1 MDKQLLYILL
11 AAFLVLLNGFFV
23 AAEFGIV
30 KLRATRIATLART
43 YGWRGRIL
51 RRVHAHLDAY
61 LSACQLGITL
71 ASLGLGWIG
80 EPAFARL
87 LEPLFALVGM
97 DDPRL
102 IRGSAFF
109 VAFVTISFLHIVI
122 GEQAPKVL
130 AIRRSEQV
138 GLWTAI
144 PLYGFYFAMYPA
156 IWFLNKSSNWVLRKT
171 RLDSSPDHEV
181 QYSAQELK
189 MILRSSRAVGG
200 FTGEERRV
208 LAQALDFRDLEV
220 KDLMRPFSEAD
231 TLSSTDPVETNLAR
245 ILRHRYTWYP
255 YVDANGRV
263 VGMVHLKDVLP
274 LLRSRTPPT
283 SLDGLLRPVERATV
297 SMRAIELLRHFRHD
311 NSHFALIAFEDG
323 RPQAFVTLDNLLD
336 ALLGEMGGERGER
349 PHGWIRQEDGSLIG
363 NAAAP
368 IYTLERALGVDIED
382 PEADEATSVGGLI
395 LQRLRDLPNEG
406 QRVSFN
412 RFDAVVQRM
421 EGPRI
426 ERVTIHPTRDVEEVA

>member
-1 MDKQLLYILL
+1 MDKQLLFILL
-11 AAFLVLLNGFFV
+11 ALFLVLLNGFFV

-30 KLRATRIATLART
+30 KLRATRITTLART

-51 RRVHAHLDAY
+51 RRVHAHIDAY

-87 LEPLFALVGM
+87 LEPLFSFAGV

-102 IRGSAFF
+102 VRGSAFF
-109 VAFVTISFLHIVI
+109 VAFATISFLHIVI

-138 GLWTAI
+138 GLWTAV

-156 IWFLNKSSNWVLRKT
+156 IWLLNKSSNWVLRKT
-171 RLDSSPDHEV
+171 RLDSAPEHEE
-181 QYSAQELK
+181 QYSAHELK
-189 MILRSSRAVGG
+189 MILRSSRATGG
-200 FTGEERRV
+200 FTPEERRV

-220 KDLMRPFSEAD
+220 ADLMRPFSEAD
-231 TLSSTDPVETNLAR
+231 TLSATDSVETNLSHV
-245 ILRHRYTWYP
+245 LRHRYTWYP
-255 YVDANGRV
+255 YLDANGRV
-263 VGMVHLKDVLP
+263 IGMIHLKDLLP
-274 LLRSRTPPT
+274 SLRSKTTPA
-283 SLDGLLRPVERATV
+283 SLETLLHPVARVTP
-297 SMRAIELLRHFRHD
+297 SMRAIELLRHFRHG

-323 RPQAFVTLDNLLD
+323 RPQAFVTLDNVLD
-336 ALLGEMGGERGER
+336 ALIGEMGARSER
-349 PHGWIRQEDGSLIG
+349 PHGWTRQDDGSLIG
-363 NAAAP
+363 SAAAP

-382 PEADEATSVGGLI
+382 PEANDATSVGGLI
-395 LQRLRDLPNEG
+395 LQRLGDLPSEG

-412 RFDAVVQRM
+412 RFDAVVESM
-421 EGPRI
+421 EGHRI
-426 ERVTIHPTRDVEEVA
+426 ERVAIHPTRDAEVA

>member
-1 MDKQLLYILL
+1 MDKQLLFILL
-11 AAFLVLLNGFFV
+11 ALFLVLLNGFFV

-51 RRVHAHLDAY
+51 RRVHAHIDAY

-87 LEPLFALVGM
+87 LEPLFAFVGI
-97 DDPRL
+97 DDPRVV
-102 IRGSAFF
+102 RGSAFF

-138 GLWTAI
+138 GLWTAV

-156 IWFLNKSSNWVLRKT
+156 IWLLNKSSNWVLRKT
-171 RLDSSPDHEV
+171 RLDATPEHEE

-200 FTGEERRV
+200 FTAEERRV

-220 KDLMRPFSEAD
+220 ADLMRPFSEAD
-231 TLSSTDPVETNLAR
+231 TLSATDSVETNLSHV
-245 ILRHRYTWYP
+245 LRHRYTWYP
-255 YVDANGRV
+255 YLDANGRV
-263 VGMVHLKDVLP
+263 IGMIHLKDLLP
-274 LLRSRTPPT
+274 LLRAKTTPA
-283 SLDGLLRPVERATV
+283 SLEALLHPVPRVTP
-297 SMRAIELLRHFRHD
+297 SMRAIELLRIFRHG

-323 RPQAFVTLDNLLD
+323 RPQAFVMLDNLLD
-336 ALLGEMGGERGER
+336 ALIGEMGTRHER
-349 PHGWIRQEDGSLIG
+349 PHGWTRQDDGSLVG

-382 PEADEATSVGGLI
+382 PEADDATSVGGLI
-395 LQRLRDLPNEG
+395 LQRLGDLPSEG

-412 RFDAVVQRM
+412 RFDAVVQSM
-421 EGPRI
+421 EGHRI
-426 ERVTIHPTRDVEEVA
+426 ERVAIHPTSDAEVA

>member
-1 MDKQLLYILL
+1 MDKQLLFILL
-11 AAFLVLLNGFFV
+11 AVFLVLLNGFFV

-30 KLRATRIATLART
+30 KLRATRVATLART

-87 LEPLFALVGM
+87 LEPLLAMAGIE
-97 DDPRL
+97 DPRL
-102 IRGSAFF
+102 VRGTAFF

-122 GEQAPKVL
+122 GELAPKSM
-130 AIRRSEQV
+130 AIRQPERI
-138 GLWTAI
+138 GLWTAA
-144 PLYGFYFAMYPA
+144 PLYGFYWLMYPA
-156 IWFLNKSSNWVLRKT
+156 IWLLNKSSNWVLAKT
-171 RLDSSPDHEV
+171 RLDATHGHDED
-181 QYSAQELK
+181 YSAQELK

-200 FTGEERRV
+200 FTAEERRV

-231 TLSSTDPVETNLAR
+231 RLSATDSVETNLAR
-245 ILRHRYTWYP
+245 IMRHRYTWYP
-255 YVDANGRV
+255 YVDAQSRV
-263 VGMVHLKDVLP
+263 IGMVHLKDVLP
-274 LLRSRTPPT
+274 LLRSRTLPT
-283 SLDGLLRPVERATV
+283 SLDSLLRPVERVTP
-297 SMRAIELLRHFRHD
+297 SMRAIELLRHFRHG

-323 RPQAFVTLDNLLD
+323 QPQAFVTLDNLLD
-336 ALLGEMGGERGER
+336 ALLGEVGREPGER
-349 PHGWIRQEDGSLIG
+349 PHGWVRQEDGSLVG

-395 LQRLRDLPNEG
+395 LQRLGDLPNEG

-426 ERVTIHPTRDVEEVA
+426 ERVTIHPTRDAEVA